1 MLWSLEG
8 ELGEI
13 SAPDLLLWPPV
24 TALSL
29 NNDVFLSLGD
39 SLQAAGH
46 EIHEFRQK
54 TLCIRID
61 LLQVEVRMPP
71 LEIPAAVALNFVSPN
86 SCEVIVVIV
95 VIVMTCSF
103 QGINAL

>member
-1 MLWSLEG
+1 MFLSECVWSLKG

-39 SLQAAGH
+39 SLQAARH
-46 EIHEFRQK
+46 EIHEFRHQ
-54 TLCIRID
+54 TLRID

-71 LEIPAAVALNFVSPN
+71 LEIPAAVALIFVSPN
-86 SCEVIVVIV
+86 LIVVI
-95 VIVMTCSF
+95 CYES
-103 QGINAL
+103 

>member
-39 SLQAAGH
+39 SLQAAAGH
-46 EIHEFRQK
+46 EIHEFRQQ

-71 LEIPAAVALNFVSPN
+71 LEIPAAVALNFVSPK
-86 SCEVIVVIV
+86 SCEVIV

>member
-1 MLWSLEG
+1 MLWGLEG

-46 EIHEFRQK
+46 EIHEFRQQ

>member
-8 ELGEI
+8 EVGEI

-46 EIHEFRQK
+46 ESHDFRHQR
-54 TLCIRID
+54 LCIRID

-86 SCEVIVVIV
+86 SIVVLV